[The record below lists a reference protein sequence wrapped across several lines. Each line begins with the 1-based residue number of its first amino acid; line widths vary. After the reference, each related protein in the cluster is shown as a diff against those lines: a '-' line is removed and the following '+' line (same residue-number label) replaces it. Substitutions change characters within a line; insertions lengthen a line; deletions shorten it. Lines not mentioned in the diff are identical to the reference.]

1 MSKKKKA
8 RRADATDNL
17 RLDPE
22 QRLTPQFDAVS
33 VKKFPIADAK
43 QMGMRVKD
51 NCAEDNI
58 K

>member
-1 MSKKKKA
+1 MSKKKKS

-22 QRLTPQFDAVS
+22 QRLTPQFDAVC
-33 VKKFPIADAK
+33 VKKYPIADAK
-43 QMGMRVKD
+43 QMGVRVKD